1 MILTLY
7 PFQMHILLGVITTSN
22 KPLDLWECRFFG
34 WGKTKC
40 SDLCK
45 KNIWLLSLIDIQLLQ
60 RSEDLLRQE
69 CNFFDVVDDEKQG
82 LGGDTE
88 VSSVLSA
95 YKSEGDPAK
104 YEDAYKALHS
114 FIEKSL
120 DPYKVS
126 WSLILAPLIPY

>member
-1 MILTLY
+1 MIVTCSHLPCP
-7 PFQMHILLGVITTSN
+7 PFLA
-22 KPLDLWECRFFG
+22 
-34 WGKTKC
+34 
-40 SDLCK
+40 
-45 KNIWLLSLIDIQLLQ
+45 LQ
-60 RSEDLLRQE
+60 RTEDFLRQE
-69 CNFFDVVDDEKQG
+69 CNFFDIVDDEKQG

-120 DPYKVS
+120 DAYKVINSLVMPYK
-126 WSLILAPLIPY
+126 IY